1 MNPPFQIHR
10 SPPIPRGAIPDAET
24 GDCIYL
30 VKNVPF
36 LRATQQ
42 IRLLAAKASLSNK
55 HLILMTPAACR
66 IDEPLEELMRNQ
78 PEIVRRGELR

>member
-1 MNPPFQIHR
+1 MNQPFQIQR
-10 SPPIPRGAIPDAET
+10 SLPIPRGALPDAET

-30 VKNVPF
+30 VKNVSF

-42 IRLLAAKASLSNK
+42 IRLLAAKASLSNRL
-55 HLILMTPAACR
+55 LILVTPAACR
-66 IDEPLEELMRNQ
+66 IDEPLEDLMRNR